1 MKPLLKTGA
10 LAVAL
15 GVATWLLGPLLL
27 PANLPAD
34 FPKLPDLRKVN
45 PGLRAAL
52 QSADHEAR
60 RRPGSAEVMG
70 KLGMSYHAN
79 LFLEQAERA
88 YRIAARWPPN
98 AYQWVNGKAFLK
110 RKTETERNRLGYCR
124 RPCGSSP
131 TTSPPCSNWL
141 TGLSRGT
148 GWTKLNAITTGPRQC
163 PAAVPLCKLFSDS
176 AALRRA
182 ARSGTR

>member
-88 YRIAARWPPN
+88 YRIAARLAPN
-98 AYQWVNGKAFLK
+98 DYQWVYCQAFLQEGLNPDAP
-110 RKTETERNRLGYCR
+110 RH
-124 RPCGSSP
+124 
-131 TTSPPCSNWL
+131 
-141 TGLSRGT
+141 LSRVVT
-148 GWTKLNAITTGPRQC
+148 
-163 PAAVPLCKLFSDS
+163 
-176 AALRRA
+176 
-182 ARSGTR
+182 